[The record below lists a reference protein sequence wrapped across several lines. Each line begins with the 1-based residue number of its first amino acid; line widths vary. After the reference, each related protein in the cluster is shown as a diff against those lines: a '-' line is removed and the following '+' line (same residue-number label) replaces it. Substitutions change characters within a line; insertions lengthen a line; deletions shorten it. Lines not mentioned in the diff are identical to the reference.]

1 MKERGA
7 KQREERRL
15 DLVGLG
21 ERVPRW
27 EERKGHLERREEDVN
42 ENKDVNE
49 NWGIISQRSTATLR
63 NEAVII
69 RCISIE
75 ISSLWVV
82 IGKIST
88 KNLMVFLI
96 AMYLIIPNTY

>member
-27 EERKGHLERREEDVN
+27 EERKRHLERKEEDVN
-42 ENKDVNE
+42 ENWD
-49 NWGIISQRSTATLR
+49 IISQHSTATLR

-69 RCISIE
+69 RCMSIE
-75 ISSLWVV
+75 ISSLWVCHWQD
-82 IGKIST
+82 I
-88 KNLMVFLI
+88 
-96 AMYLIIPNTY
+96 Y